1 MAEIGSFGLD
11 VGIYGSLAT
20 PETILGLAHRA
31 EVAGFE
37 SVWVADHV
45 AFPVTFKSEY
55 PYSAKGDF
63 PSRLADPLME
73 PVATMGVLVGATRR
87 VKIGAAV
94 LILPYRNPLLL
105 ARMMVTLD
113 QFSGGRMIFGAGT
126 GWLEEEF
133 DVLGAYD
140 FKKRGRVTDE
150 CIEIFKAISAGG
162 EVGYQGQTYT
172 FAPVVSNPGSVQR
185 PHPPIL
191 IGGLSVPA
199 LRRVAWH
206 GSGWLAV
213 TASPKQLEESLVI
226 LKRLM
231 AENGRRFR
239 DLSLTYKMFLG
250 IDQPKQSRFDTR
262 EPGTGT
268 VAEIIDDLKRI
279 FALGFTRVIVRYRG
293 PGADQQKRQLDRFVN
308 EIVPKA

>member
-20 PETILGLAHRA
+20 PDTVVGLAQQA
-31 EVAGFE
+31 EAMGFE
-37 SVWVADHV
+37 SIWVADHI

-63 PSRLADPLME
+63 PSRLSDPLLE

-133 DVLGAYD
+133 SALGAYD

-150 CIEIFKAISAGG
+150 YIEIFKAISAGG
-162 EVGYQGQTYT
+162 EVGTRVRHTRFCRYSRTPGPCSARTRRSSLVGFRSRPCGAWRIRQRLAGSYGQSGK
-172 FAPVVSNPGSVQR
+172 AP
-185 PHPPIL
+185 
-191 IGGLSVPA
+191 GGLSHPAAVDRRERSPFRGSFSQLQDVPRHRSA
-199 LRRVAWH
+199 Q
-206 GSGWLAV
+206 
-213 TASPKQLEESLVI
+213 T
-226 LKRLM
+226 
-231 AENGRRFR
+231 
-239 DLSLTYKMFLG
+239 
-250 IDQPKQSRFDTR
+250 
-262 EPGTGT
+262 EP
-268 VAEIIDDLKRI
+268 V
-279 FALGFTRVIVRYRG
+279 
-293 PGADQQKRQLDRFVN
+293 
-308 EIVPKA
+308 